1 MSVLWRGVGGVVGAP
16 TDLAEGGGVWVR
28 CRRGEMTKR
37 MCESNGRNG
46 GNSPVA
52 PELVNRSHEDAHDRP
67 MDCVPVRRLKM
78 MLCGVNGIRKR

>member
-1 MSVLWRGVGGVVGAP
+1 VVGTP
-16 TDLAEGGGVWVR
+16 TDLAEGGSVWVR
-28 CRRGEMTKR
+28 CGRGEMTKR
-37 MCESNGRNG
+37 IDASNGRNG

-78 MLCGVNGIRKR
+78 MLRGANGMQKR